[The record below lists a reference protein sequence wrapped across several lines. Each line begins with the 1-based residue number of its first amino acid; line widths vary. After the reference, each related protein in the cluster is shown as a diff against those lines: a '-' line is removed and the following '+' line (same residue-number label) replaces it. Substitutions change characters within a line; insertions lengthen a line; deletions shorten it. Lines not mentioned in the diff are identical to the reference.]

1 MPTRVEGN
9 TIRLPSVEIGGG
21 AEGGIESSVP
31 EPEDADDAGSMS
43 VALAQSID
51 TVCRSPVQ
59 GTIVEKRRR
68 IMTGSVDRAN
78 RVKCEIN
85 LIGGALSEMDPLA
98 RMMVSNGRMT

>member
-1 MPTRVEGN
+1 MEGAGD
-9 TIRLPSVEIGGG
+9 V
-21 AEGGIESSVP
+21 
-31 EPEDADDAGSMS
+31 GSMG
-43 VALAQSID
+43 VVGAQYID
-51 TVCRSPVQ
+51 TECRSPVQ

-98 RMMVSNGRMT
+98 RMMGSND